1 MKIKC
6 IVVDDEPLAIRVIE
20 SHIEKINDIELV
32 AKCSNAIEALD
43 ILKNNKI
50 DLIFLDI
57 QMPELTG
64 LEFLNTL
71 QNPPTIIFTTA
82 YRNYAID
89 AFELDILDYLLKPI
103 TFERF
108 CKSINKFYKLLT
120 NKQPEALGNTSLKQV
135 GPDPFI
141 YIKRNKTMIKI
152 LLKDILF
159 IESIKDYIRIHTNKD
174 SYMTKQQIG
183 VIEKNLPD
191 EYFIRVHKS
200 FIVSIEKITTFS
212 PNHIG
217 INDNNIPIGR
227 SYKAYTLSKLNYG
240 KNF

>member
-1 MKIKC
+1 M
-6 IVVDDEPLAIRVIE
+6 VVDDEPLAIRVIE
-20 SHIEKINDIELV
+20 SHIEKINNIELV

-108 CKSINKFYKLLT
+108 CKSINKFYKLLS
-120 NKQPEALGNTSLKQV
+120 NKKPETLGNTCLRQV

-159 IESIKDYIRIHTNKD
+159 IESIKDYIRIHTNED
-174 SYMTKQQIG
+174 SYITKQQIG

-212 PNHIG
+212 PNFIG
-217 INDNNIPIGR
+217 INDKKIPIGR
-227 SYKAYTLSKLNYG
+227 SYKAYALSKLNYG

>member
-20 SHIEKINDIELV
+20 SHIEKLNNIEIV
-32 AKCSNAIEALD
+32 AKCSNAIDALD

-71 QNPPTIIFTTA
+71 QNPPSVIFTTA

-89 AFELDILDYLLKPI
+89 AFELDVLDYLLKPI

-108 CKSINKFYKLLT
+108 LKAINKFYKLLSY
-120 NKQPEALGNTSLKQV
+120 KKPETLSNVSATQIESE
-135 GPDPFI
+135 PFI

-159 IESIKDYIRIHTNKD
+159 IESLKDYIRIHTEDD
-174 SYMTKQQIG
+174 SYMTKQQISL
-183 VIEKNLPD
+183 IEKNLP
-191 EYFIRVHKS
+191 EEQFLRVHKS
-200 FIVSIEKITTFS
+200 FIINIEKITTFS
-212 PNHIG
+212 PNYIG
-217 INDNNIPIGR
+217 LKDKKISIGR
-227 SYKAYTLSKLNYG
+227 SYKAYVLNKLNYG

>member
-6 IVVDDEPLAIRVIE
+6 IIVDDEPLAIRVIE
-20 SHIEKINDIELV
+20 SHIEKLNNIELV

-43 ILKNNKI
+43 ILKSNKI

-71 QNPPTIIFTTA
+71 QNPPSVIFTTA

-89 AFELDILDYLLKPI
+89 AFELDVLDYLLKPI

-108 CKSINKFYKLLT
+108 CKAINKFYKLLSY
-120 NKQPEALGNTSLKQV
+120 KKPETLGNTSLKQV
-135 GPDPFI
+135 ESEPFI

-174 SYMTKQQIG
+174 SYMTKQQIS
-183 VIEKNLPD
+183 VTEKNLPD
-191 EYFIRVHKS
+191 EHFIRVHKS

-212 PNHIG
+212 PNYIS
-217 INDNNIPIGR
+217 INDKNIPIGR
-227 SYKAYTLSKLNYG
+227 SYKAYVLSKLNYG

>member
-32 AKCSNAIEALD
+32 AKCSNAIEALE

-120 NKQPEALGNTSLKQV
+120 NKEPEALGNTSLRQV

-174 SYMTKQQIG
+174 SYITKQQIS

-212 PNHIG
+212 PNFIG
-217 INDNNIPIGR
+217 INDKKIPIGR
-227 SYKAYTLSKLNYG
+227 SYKAYALSKLNYG
-240 KNF
+240 MNF

>member
-20 SHIEKINDIELV
+20 SHIEKLNDIELV

-64 LEFLNTL
+64 LEFMNTL
-71 QNPPTIIFTTA
+71 QNPPSVIFTTA

-89 AFELDILDYLLKPI
+89 AFELDVLDYLLKPI

-108 CKSINKFYKLLT
+108 LKAINKFYKLSSY
-120 NKQPEALGNTSLKQV
+120 KRPETLGDTSLKHA
-135 GPDPFI
+135 GSEPFI
-141 YIKRNKTMIKI
+141 YIKRNKTMVKL

-159 IESIKDYIRIHTNKD
+159 IESLKDYIRIHTDKE
-174 SYMTKQQIG
+174 SYMTKQQIS

-191 EYFIRVHKS
+191 EHFLRVHKS

-212 PNHIG
+212 PNYIG
-217 INDNNIPIGR
+217 INDKQIPIGR
-227 SYKAYTLSKLNYG
+227 SYKAYVLNNLNYG